1 MSGWAWG
8 MVVGAALGWL
18 LGDVLRAWWR
28 RRQGREQA

>member
-8 MVVGAALGWL
+8 LVLGAALGWL

-28 RRQGREQA
+28 RR